1 MYSKIIRSGQI
12 VEIFNYQY
20 KPRNLNV
27 TRRKKKNTGGFGTR
41 RSRRHDNIRNARR
54 SFLRTVWAN
63 LDPTNPPTFVTLTFA
78 QVLSYEASSRI
89 FTQFLARLRRKFGR
103 KFRCIAVPEYQERGA
118 IHFHCLFWDLPID
131 YEKESPHWETEEDF
145 GRLESVKGGSR
156 YLQRLWLR
164 GYVDCFTTDG
174 HFAVAFYMAKYMSKF
189 MQGKRIN
196 GDSAVSAKGKVIPG
210 GKKAYYTTRNCM
222 RSMSAKG
229 FVVDEYM
236 DELVDIHTP
245 SLQQKEYQTQFMGR
259 CTYNLKV
266 EAAHEQT

>member
-20 KPRNLNV
+20 SPKNLNV
-27 TRRKKKNTGGFGTR
+27 PRRKKKNRTGLTTIR
-41 RSRRHDNIRNARR
+41 RRRHDHIRNSRR

-63 LDPTNPPTFVTLTFA
+63 LTPTNPPTFVTLTFA
-78 QVLSYEASSRI
+78 QVLSYKASSII

-131 YEKESPHWETEEDF
+131 YEKEAPHWETEEDF
-145 GRLESVKGGSR
+145 GRMEQVSRGSR

-189 MQGKRIN
+189 MQGKRLN
-196 GDSAVSAKGKVIPG
+196 GDRAVSEKGEAIPG
-210 GKKAYYTTRNCM
+210 GKKAYYTTRNCL
-222 RSMSAKG
+222 RPLSAKG
-229 FVVDEYM
+229 FVVNEYM
-236 DELVDIHTP
+236 DELVDIHSPT
-245 SLQQKEYQTQFMGR
+245 LQDKEYQTQFMGR
-259 CTYNLKV
+259 CNYRMV
-266 EAAHEQT
+266 EAALE